1 MSYGAVIR
9 GLVEVLEGVPG
20 VSLVLDHEPSAISV
34 DAGPVG
40 YLLFDKGSQR
50 VQGGVKVANYRIL
63 FRLCFAWQDSE
74 TAEQTL
80 IPYVDSVPNALLANV
95 QLNGT
100 IPSGICAPDETEDAI
115 QGVFVTIG
123 GVQYR
128 ALDYYIKAVVK
139 SPRPTN

>member
-1 MSYGAVIR
+1 MSYAAVIR

-40 YLLFDKGSQR
+40 YLLFDKGMHYPE
-50 VQGGVKVANYRIL
+50 GGVKVATYRIL

-80 IPYVDSVPNALLANV
+80 IPYVDSVTDALIARP
-95 QLNGT
+95 QLNST
-100 IPSGICAPDETEDAI
+100 INARSVLPDKSEDAI

-128 ALDYYIKAVVK
+128 ALDFYIKAVVT
-139 SPRPTN
+139 SPSPTN